1 MSYEPNQPQPK
12 PVAVVDLPAVV
23 AEVTAAMPTTQDNWQ
38 TWVRFIATTALLL
51 LNLLAQMRPQPVPA
65 APSVV
70 NVQPATPAA
79 K

>member
-1 MSYEPNQPQPK
+1 MPFPVNPSEPLLP
-12 PVAVVDLPAVV
+12 PVPTPA
-23 AEVTAAMPTTQDNWQ
+23 DNWQ